1 MVFQSGE
8 VDVRRPAWLF
18 RKFRVGLRTEIIF
31 NLALLMTGALL
42 LVGFGIIKIH
52 ERDILKQKVKNG
64 KMIVRSLENSLNLHL
79 GGKMGVPERS
89 FLLHRV
95 IQVYTDAGEVEDI
108 AIVDAD
114 RRVLASSL
122 EGRRV
127 SRINDDSM
135 AEAISKR
142 QILWRLDR
150 GSSWFFPVYQDL
162 RVFSPLIK
170 DGTPWGGVY
179 LRLSLADVMSSIL
192 TSQRLIMLLVLL
204 DGAVIVLFGSFL
216 LSRIIVKPL
225 KALVRGTEGIAR
237 GEYDQRI
244 MAGEGNEIGKL
255 ADSFNQ
261 MTQRLRESQR
271 DVQEYVRSLEAANQ
285 QLQQTQMELIRSEKL
300 ASIGRFAAGIA
311 HEVGNPLGAILGYT
325 SILQKGVEEPG
336 EASEYLRR
344 VEVEIQRINK
354 IIRELLD
361 FSRPSSVEIREVNLN
376 HVMEDCLS
384 LLSYQKSF
392 KEIDSSLVLKEDL
405 PPVQADESQIQQV
418 FVNLIMNAVDAMT
431 PEGGTLTLQTDDYI
445 LQSAWTES
453 NRRPQRRRDD
463 PEDSDYSH
471 LRRTHQTDP
480 LIARFLTGKRVVC
493 ARVKDTGCGIQPA
506 DLEKIFDPFYTTKD
520 PDRGT
525 GLGLSISM
533 KILENFGGT
542 IDVVSKVG
550 EGSTFSVLLPA
561 SKAEWENHGQGKN
574 SRC

>member
-1 MVFQSGE
+1 M
-8 VDVRRPAWLF
+8 RRPAWLF

-64 KMIVRSLENSLNLHL
+64 KMIVRSLENSLNLNL
-79 GGKMGVPERS
+79 SGKMGMPERA

-95 IQVYTDAGEVEDI
+95 IQVYTDAGEIEDI
-108 AIVDAD
+108 AIVDPD
-114 RRVLASSL
+114 RRVLACSL

-127 SRINDDSM
+127 GRINDESM
-135 AEAISKR
+135 AEAISRK
-142 QILWRLDR
+142 QVLWRLER
-150 GSSWFFPVYQDL
+150 GPSRVFPVYRDL
-162 RVFSPLIK
+162 QVFSPLVK
-170 DGTPWGGVY
+170 DGIPWGGIY

-204 DGAVIVLFGSFL
+204 DGIVIVLFGSFL

-255 ADSFNQ
+255 ADSFNE

-271 DVQEYVRSLEAANQ
+271 DVQEYVRSLEVANQ

-300 ASIGRFAAGIA
+300 ASIGRFAAGVA

-325 SILQKGVEEPG
+325 SILQDGVKDPG

-376 HVMEDCLS
+376 HVIEDCLS

-392 KEIDSSLVLKEDL
+392 KKIQSCLVLKEGL
-405 PPVQADESQIQQV
+405 PPIQADESQIQQV

-431 PEGGTLTLQTDDYI
+431 PDGGTLTLQTDDYI
-445 LQSAWTES
+445 LQSALTGS
-453 NRRPQRRRDD
+453 DNKPQRRRDD

-471 LRRTHQTDP
+471 LRRTHRTEQSIIP
-480 LIARFLTGKRVVC
+480 FLTGKRVVC
-493 ARVKDTGCGIQPA
+493 ARVKDTGCGIQTA

-520 PDRGT
+520 PDKGT

-542 IDVVSKVG
+542 IDVVSETG

-561 SKAEWENHGQGKN
+561 SKAERENHGKEKN